1 MCWGFPKL
9 KLLMAYYRIYNTTF
23 CADIAH
29 HCQFRTA
36 NLRNLSDYS
45 KITRIFASKNI
56 IYSLKLEVFIA
67 RRIFKSREEGK
78 QVSSPAVRVAIASI
92 AIGLAVMLLSIA
104 IIVGFKR
111 EVRSKVIG
119 FGSHIQITALDN
131 NASYETQPIA
141 VSDTLIDRILS
152 VPGVK
157 RVEVFSTKP
166 GIIKTRNDFLGV
178 VLKGIDEHYDWD
190 FFKQNIVEGSIIQIL
205 PDETTDEVIISKD
218 IADKLHLKLDS
229 TFVAYFVQQDVR
241 ARKFKIKGI
250 YQTNFAEYDKIFI
263 IADIKRVRR
272 LNNWENDQVS
282 GLEILVN
289 DYNRID
295 PITDEVYFA
304 VSPLQDRFGNH
315 FFTRSIKQLNPL
327 IFSWL
332 GVLDM
337 NVVIII
343 LLMLAVS
350 VFTMI
355 SGLLIIIL
363 ERANMIGILKSL
375 GENNR
380 SIREIFLYISFFL
393 IGKGLVLGNL
403 IGLSIYF
410 LQKYTGFLTLD
421 PEIYYTS
428 TVPVDLSIGNF
439 LLLNIGTLIISM
451 LMLIGPSYMIAR
463 ISPEKTIHFE

>member
-1 MCWGFPKL
+1 ML
-9 KLLMAYYRIYNTTF
+9 KF
-23 CADIAH
+23 
-29 HCQFRTA
+29 
-36 NLRNLSDYS
+36 
-45 KITRIFASKNI
+45 
-56 IYSLKLEVFIA
+56 EVFIA

-78 QVSSPAVRVAIASI
+78 QVSSPAIRVAVASI

-104 IIVGFKR
+104 IIVGFKQ
-111 EVRSKVIG
+111 EVRNKVIG
-119 FGSHIQITALDN
+119 FGSHIQISAFDN

-141 VSDTLIDRILS
+141 VSDTLIDLIQS

-157 RVEVFSTKP
+157 RIEVFSTKP
-166 GIIKTRNDFLGV
+166 GIIKTENDFLGV
-178 VLKGIDEHYDWD
+178 VFKGVDEHYDWD
-190 FFKQNIVEGSIIQIL
+190 FFKQNLVEGSTIQIH
-205 PDETTDEVIISKD
+205 PDEISNEVIISKD

-229 TFVAYFVQQDVR
+229 SFVTYFVQQNVR
-241 ARKFKIKGI
+241 ARKFTIKGI

-263 IADIKRVRR
+263 IADIKWGRR
-272 LNNWENDQVS
+272 LNNWEKDQVS
-282 GLEILVN
+282 GLEIFVN
-289 DYNRID
+289 DYNSLD
-295 PITDEVYFA
+295 QITDDIYFT
-304 VSPLQDRFGNH
+304 VCTQQDRFGNH
-315 FFTRSIKQLNPL
+315 FYTRSIKQLSPM

-350 VFTMI
+350 GFTMI

-393 IGKGLVLGNL
+393 ISKGLLWGNL
-403 IGLSIYF
+403 IGLSLYF
-410 LQKYTGFLTLD
+410 LQKYTGFLKLD

-428 TVPVDLSIGNF
+428 IVPVDLSIGNF
-439 LLLNIGTLIISM
+439 LLLNIGTLIVSM

-463 ISPEKTIHFE
+463 ISPAKTIRFE